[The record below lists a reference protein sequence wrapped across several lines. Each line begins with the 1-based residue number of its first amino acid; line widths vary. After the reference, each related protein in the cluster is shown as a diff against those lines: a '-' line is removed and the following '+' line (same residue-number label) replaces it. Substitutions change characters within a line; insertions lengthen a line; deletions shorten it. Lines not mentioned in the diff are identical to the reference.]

1 MHVRQTL
8 TAVLVAATAATAL
21 PAAASAAPNTGTS
34 SGSDSSYCQTLLE
47 RTKRYNDLAHDPRQ
61 SQAVRDFYASRA
73 AVTLLHAQQAGC
85 GWATRQA
92 VRAPSATTTATAT
105 TRAAGTAPART
116 TRTTRRRATFRA
128 LNRSFRTGATGGTIG
143 RVPSGVAYIKAAPS
157 GNPSQDDYC
166 RKVAD
171 LIADADKQGDVASIN
186 GNQESADAWYE
197 LADYMTD
204 VATQNGCRFV
214 LGIKASTLKEYQAP
228 SAVAARS

>member
-92 VRAPSATTTATAT
+92 VRAPSATTT
-105 TRAAGTAPART
+105 
-116 TRTTRRRATFRA
+116 
-128 LNRSFRTGATGGTIG
+128 
-143 RVPSGVAYIKAAPS
+143 
-157 GNPSQDDYC
+157 D
-166 RKVAD
+166 RKSV
-171 LIADADKQGDVASIN
+171 V
-186 GNQESADAWYE
+186 
-197 LADYMTD
+197 
-204 VATQNGCRFV
+204 
-214 LGIKASTLKEYQAP
+214 
-228 SAVAARS
+228 